1 MDGDQVTAPS
11 PERVRSSSWGG
22 PEARAELRRIADDA
36 RLRAGFVVGSIEVL
50 RADGF
55 LELVAFTG
63 RPEEHASMG
72 GSFSLALARRV
83 LREGTGYGKFVF
95 LRRGGHGPRPAGGDP
110 RLRLRPGAPRD
121 RRPAAV
127 AVPGHA
133 DRPTSPTTR
142 AGPAHCSTSTSRS
155 TATARRPSG

>member
-1 MDGDQVTAPS
+1 MGQNLSSPPGSLAPCTRLAIQGRVMDGDQVTAPS
-11 PERVRSSSWGG
+11 PEHVRSSSWGG

-36 RLRAGFVVGSIEVL
+36 RLRSGFVIGSFEVL

-83 LREGTGYGKFVF
+83 LRHT
-95 LRRGGHGPRPAGGDP
+95 LPRSRRWVAADERRRTRSGDG
-110 RLRLRPGAPRD
+110 LLEAPG
-121 RRPAAV
+121 V
-127 AVPGHA
+127 
-133 DRPTSPTTR
+133 
-142 AGPAHCSTSTSRS
+142 
-155 TATARRPSG
+155 